1 MSEADAVEAILNNWK
16 QMTAGSGR
24 WLRVHVRHEDE
35 TELAG
40 VHPARATFTLL
51 DRLRR

>member
-1 MSEADAVEAILNNWK
+1 MSEDDAVEAILNNWK

-35 TELAG
+35 TEFDGA
-40 VHPARATFTLL
+40 HPARAKFNLL